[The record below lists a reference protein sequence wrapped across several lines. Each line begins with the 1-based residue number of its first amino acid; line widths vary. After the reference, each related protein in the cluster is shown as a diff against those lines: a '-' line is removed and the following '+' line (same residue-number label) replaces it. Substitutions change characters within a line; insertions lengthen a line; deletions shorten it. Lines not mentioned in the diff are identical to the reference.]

1 MTVAD
6 TRPET
11 CLTCLTPSTTGTPSK
26 QGTPRDQVQITYV
39 SHLIEDGVDALF
51 VQSQVGHSWASTTAT
66 HTTVGAVAKDRMQQS
81 ALARVLAGA
90 VPPAG
95 GSR

>member
-1 MTVAD
+1 VTVAD

-11 CLTCLTPSTTGTPSK
+11 CLTCLTPSTTGSRSK
-26 QGTPRDQVQITYV
+26 QGTSRDQVQITYV

-66 HTTVGAVAKDRMQQS
+66 YTTVGADAKNRMLQS
-81 ALARVLAGA
+81 ALTRVLAGA
-90 VPPAG
+90 AGPAEAG
-95 GSR
+95 R